1 MRQLTVKYQSGLEV
15 SLAAFL
21 LRMTS
26 HNIGRAR
33 RYSYSSDG
41 KRSGTQD
48 AGTLAFH
55 NQKEERHERH
65 SFQG

>member
-26 HNIGRAR
+26 LNIRRAR
-33 RYSYSSDG
+33 RYSSDG

-55 NQKEERHERH
+55 NHKEERHERH